1 MRGGGEALC
10 ETPFWGIETR
20 VPMAIG
26 YGNRRGNTCDY
37 EMLTAPS
44 RLKHGFESRW
54 GHQGNFVDV

>member
-20 VPMAIG
+20 VPIAIG

-44 RLKHGFESRW
+44 RLKHGF
-54 GHQGNFVDV
+54 